1 MSSKLL
7 FTFIVYIIVAFILVS
22 PALLLITT
30 STLRMR
36 KESLAEV
43 ENTIDTQFEEK
54 IKTVYVELQFY
65 TNNRMLVSL
74 PIFAVFGRE
83 NSSDYTISICLTVF
97 NRSDDR
103 DSILVEGIGWHDFN
117 ISKLLKSEE
126 YPCLPASTDVGPP
139 LMDIKFRSGEIG
151 YAAINMSGDLAGCL
165 CVGPGAHIENES
177 WLATYVTIKDPFI
190 KFVGGSKV
198 IYNITFMLKFVFYN
212 RSETWISNLIVDTL
226 HEDKSIEIKI
236 SRINETY
243 YIVEMHI
250 PNNR

>member
-1 MSSKLL
+1 M
-7 FTFIVYIIVAFILVS
+7 TN
-22 PALLLITT
+22 T
-30 STLRMR
+30 SRMR
-36 KESLAEV
+36 KESLAEL
-43 ENTIDTQFEEK
+43 ENTINTQFEEK
-54 IKTVYVELQFY
+54 IKTVCVALQFY

-74 PIFAVFGRE
+74 PIFAVFSRE
-83 NSSDYTISICLTVF
+83 NSSEYTISICLTVF

-198 IYNITFMLKFVFYN
+198 IYNITFTLKFVFYN

-243 YIVEMHI
+243 
-250 PNNR
+250 